1 MRNVAGLEF
10 AGAAGINAQKANEQT
25 GCASCA
31 LGCVVAS
38 SAKAFP
44 KNVSQRIDALVVLM
58 GEFSKTCSARNASV
72 QDNCNLVNVDNAVL
86 SSFRAV
92 VAAYRSLVA
101 DEGQAHPTLEH
112 TLNVLVGTHA
122 NDVFAELVKLSKKQ

>member
-31 LGCVVAS
+31 LGCDVAS

-44 KNVSQRIDALVVLM
+44 KNVSQRIDALIALM
-58 GEFSKTCSARNASV
+58 SGFSKLCSAHNVSV
-72 QDNCNLVNVDNAVL
+72 QNGNLVNINNAVL
-86 SSFRAV
+86 SSFQAV

-101 DEGQAHPTLEH
+101 DEGETHPTLEH

-122 NDVFAELVKLSKKQ
+122 NDVFAELVKLSTKG